1 MRPARVP
8 PLETGVVHVWR
19 AALEPAPVEAGL
31 DVLSPDERERAARF
45 HFERDRARFTACRAL
60 LRRLLGGYTG
70 LAPEA
75 VAFGYGAYGKPY
87 VEQDAGVR
95 FNLSHSHGAAMLA
108 FARQEV
114 GVDVER
120 IRADLDLAGLART
133 CFSTEERERIFSRP
147 PEERAGAF
155 FDYWTAK
162 EACIKAEGGGLSIPL
177 PRFSIMERGELAEAV
192 AEPGVAMRNW
202 SVRKLA
208 AGPGYRAAVAACGA
222 GWKVLEL
229 EAK

>member
-1 MRPARVP
+1 MPPTRVP
-8 PLETGVVHVWR
+8 PLEAGVVHVWR
-19 AALEPAPVEAGL
+19 AALEPAPVDAGP

-75 VAFGYGAYGKPY
+75 VAFGYGAHGKPY
-87 VEQDAGVR
+87 VEQDAQVR
-95 FNLSHSHGAAMLA
+95 FNLSHSHGTAMLA

-120 IRADLDLAGLART
+120 IRAGLDFAGLART
-133 CFSTEERERIFSRP
+133 CFSAEERERIFSRP
-147 PEERAGAF
+147 AAEQAEAF
-155 FDYWTAK
+155 FEYWTAK

-177 PRFSIMERGELAEAV
+177 RRFSIIERGELAEAV

-202 SVRKLA
+202 SVRRLA
-208 AGPGYRAAVAACGA
+208 AGLGYRAAVAACGA
-222 GWKVLEL
+222 GWRVLEL